1 MTKSLYAIT
10 LFVFMTVSFSGCAH
24 QQNSNGN
31 SSAVVSAEPTPDKA
45 AIEAQLRAV
54 EYDWPRIVKERDGAA
69 VRKLESD
76 DIMLVYPDGADG
88 NKEADIK
95 DIEAG
100 ELSNEPQEVMDVTVN
115 VLNNDA
121 AVVRSRTRVKSDNY
135 KLNDGK
141 CQTII
146 HEFRTVDTFVRRS
159 GQWQLVAS
167 ATVPVRNPAASE
179 SPSPTPNASSS
190 PKGSPAVKASPPM
203 KPSPARLGTPV
214 KNPTPQ

>member
-10 LFVFMTVSFSGCAH
+10 LFVLTTATFSGCANQH
-24 QQNSNGN
+24 NSNSN
-31 SSAVVSAEPTPDKA
+31 ANPSAEPTPDKA

-100 ELSNEPQEVMDVTVN
+100 ELSNEPQEVVDVTVN
-115 VLNNDA
+115 VLDNNV

-141 CQTII
+141 CQSII

-159 GQWQLVAS
+159 GLWQLVAS
-167 ATVPVRNPAASE
+167 ATVPVRNQAPLE
-179 SPSPTPNASSS
+179 TPSSTPNASSS
-190 PKGSPAVKASPPM
+190 PKGSPAAKASPPI
-203 KPSPARLGTPV
+203 KPSPARSGTPV
-214 KNPTPQ
+214 KNSTPP